1 MKNIIKTAIIPL
13 LLSGCIYKEYKVGT
27 PVRDVEYKQVQ
38 TSTTKQDV
46 INVLGNP
53 TAKTVIGQ
61 EKWFYHMIEGKSF
74 AFLDPK
80 FTKYN
85 VIVISFN
92 KNKLQNIV
100 VKDLKNKNF
109 KSKIKETTNFP
120 AEIKLSFFEEL
131 FGHIGRFKQSG
142 MNNQN

>member
-13 LLSGCIYKEYKVGT
+13 LLSGCIYKEYKVGI
-27 PVRDVEYKQVQ
+27 PVRDTEYQKVQ
-38 TSTTKQDV
+38 TATTKQDV

-61 EKWFYHMIEGKSF
+61 EKWIYHIIQGKSF

-80 FTKYN
+80 FTKYDI
-85 VIVISFN
+85 IVISFN
-92 KNKLQNIV
+92 KNTVNAITI
-100 VKDLKNKNF
+100 KDLKNKNF
-109 KSKIKETTNFP
+109 TSKINKTTNFP